1 MKRTIFAIW
10 LAIIVGS
17 ITVPVQFSFDSRG
30 AQLDLMAAS
39 AATTTDGGGGSGPAP
54 VAACPDGEVQLSV
67 KVNATD
73 SGCVKPDPNGGVII
87 TYLKMILKFMSGGVG
102 IVILLMLTI
111 AGIQYMTAAGQP
123 EQVKLAKSRIQNAI
137 TGLVLFLIAFAVL
150 NLIIPG
156 SIFG

>member
-1 MKRTIFAIW
+1 
-10 LAIIVGS
+10 
-17 ITVPVQFSFDSRG
+17 
-30 AQLDLMAAS
+30 MAL
-39 AATTTDGGGGSGPAP
+39 
-54 VAACPDGEVQLSV
+54 AACPDGQVELSV
-67 KVNATD
+67 KVNSTD

-87 TYLKMILKFMSGGVG
+87 TYLKTILKFLSGGVG

-111 AGIQYMTAAGQP
+111 AGVQYMTAVGQP
-123 EQVKLAKSRIQNAI
+123 EQVKAAKTRIQNAL

>member
-1 MKRTIFAIW
+1 MKRIFLAIW
-10 LAIIVGS
+10 IALVLAAAAMPVSYELTSGRM
-17 ITVPVQFSFDSRG
+17 TVVSS
-30 AQLDLMAAS
+30 MAL
-39 AATTTDGGGGSGPAP
+39 
-54 VAACPDGEVQLSV
+54 AACPDGQVELSV
-67 KVNATD
+67 KVNSTD

-87 TYLKMILKFMSGGVG
+87 TYLKTILKFLSGGVG

-111 AGIQYMTAAGQP
+111 AGVQYMTAVGQP
-123 EQVKLAKSRIQNAI
+123 EQVKAAKTRIQNAL